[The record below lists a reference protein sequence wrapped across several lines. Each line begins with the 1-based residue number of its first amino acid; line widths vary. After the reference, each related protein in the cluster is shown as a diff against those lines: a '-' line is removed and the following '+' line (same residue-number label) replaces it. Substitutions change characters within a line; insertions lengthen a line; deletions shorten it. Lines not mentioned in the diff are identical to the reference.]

1 MRRATAWAAALL
13 VGGAAVPAQASAPGL
28 TGYWIGPHRDVA
40 VRTAPCGDRLCG
52 WVAWASDSARAHAAG
67 GGTAQLIGTELLH
80 DYVADGDHA
89 WSGTLFVPDLGRRFA
104 SHIEQAAPD
113 RLHVEGCILAG
124 LVCRSQVWT
133 RIDRL
138 PGA

>member
-1 MRRATAWAAALL
+1 MRRLTVWGAALL
-13 VGGAAVPAQASAPGL
+13 LGSGIAPAQASAPGPV
-28 TGYWIGPHRDVA
+28 GYWIGPHRDVA
-40 VRTAPCGDRLCG
+40 VRTAPCGQALCG

-67 GGTAQLIGTELLH
+67 GGTARLIGTELLH
-80 DYVADGDHA
+80 DYVADGDHG
-89 WSGTLFVPDLGRRFA
+89 WSGTLFVPDLGRSFA

-113 RLHVEGCILAG
+113 RLEVRGCILAG